1 MNMTDHKAKPKRLII
16 FEGPDCAGKTT
27 LMREFKNSM
36 LDTTEVHHGPYPRLT
51 AAHLP
56 RYYVDG
62 MMPLLHQYENMLMD
76 RSWLSES
83 IYGRVFRG
91 GVDRVGMTAR
101 RHLERMAMRHGAVVV
116 LCLPP
121 WEKVKEQWLKR
132 KNADSDAE
140 YLDKIEQLE
149 QVYNLYTHLR
159 IDTDLPIVHYD
170 YTVHGSQ
177 LTLLKDEVARAA
189 MRPHKT
195 VGTVGNLD
203 AKVILVGDKPSDH
216 TDQDVMMQ
224 WPFCSFSTQGS
235 SRWLTSHLDATQ
247 ISEASLLWVNA
258 SSGLYQ
264 IKDLYA
270 RTVIALG
277 QAASDALTAAKIP
290 HLMAR
295 HPAHHKRF
303 HSSEPYELMGMITAA
318 LK

>member
-1 MNMTDHKAKPKRLII
+1 MNMKDHKDRPKKLII

-27 LMREFKNSM
+27 LMREFRNTM
-36 LDTTEVHHGPYPRLT
+36 IDATEVHHGPYSRLT
-51 AAHLP
+51 ASQLP
-56 RYYVDG
+56 RFYVDS
-62 MMPLLHQYENMLMD
+62 MMPLLHQYENLLMD
-76 RSWLSES
+76 RCWLSER
-83 IYGRVFRG
+83 IYGDVFRKG
-91 GVDRVGMTAR
+91 TDRVGMTAR
-101 RHLERMAMRHGAVVV
+101 RQLERIAMRHGAVIV

-121 WEKVKEQWLKR
+121 WESVRSEWLKR
-132 KNADSDAE
+132 KGADSDNE

-149 QVYNLYTHLR
+149 EVYSLYTKLHVV
-159 IDTDLPIVHYD
+159 TDLPIVRYD

-177 LTLLKDEVARAA
+177 LNQLKSEVARVA
-189 MRPHKT
+189 MQPHKT
-195 VGTVGNLD
+195 RGTVGNLD
-203 AKVILVGDKPSDH
+203 AKVILVGEKPSEH
-216 TDQDVMMQ
+216 TDQDQLMQ

-247 ISEASLLWVNA
+247 IPEADLLWVNA

-277 QAASDALTAAKIP
+277 QAASEELSRTRIP
-290 HLMAR
+290 HLVAS
-295 HPAHHKRF
+295 HPQHHKRF

>member
-36 LDTTEVHHGPYPRLT
+36 LDTTEVHHGPYPRLS

-76 RSWLSES
+76 RSWLSEA
-83 IYGRVFRG
+83 IYGAVFRG
-91 GVDRVGMTAR
+91 GVNRIGTEAR
-101 RHLERMAMRHGAVVV
+101 RHLERIAMRHGAVVV

-132 KNADSDAE
+132 KNADSEAE

-149 QVYNLYTHLR
+149 QVYKGYAELR
-159 IDTDLPIVHYD
+159 TELPVVRYD
-170 YTVHGSQ
+170 YTLHGNQ
-177 LTLLKDEVARAA
+177 LTQLKDEVARAA
-189 MRPHKT
+189 MRLHKT

-224 WPFCSFSTQGS
+224 WPFCSFSTKGS
-235 SRWLTSHLDATQ
+235 SRWLTSLLDDHG
-247 ISEASLLWVNA
+247 IRESDLLWVNA

-277 QAASDALTAAKIP
+277 QTASQSLQGPQIP
-290 HLMAR
+290 HLVVK
-295 HPAHHKRF
+295 HPQAHKRF
-303 HSSEPYELMGMITAA
+303 HSSEPYELMDLITAS